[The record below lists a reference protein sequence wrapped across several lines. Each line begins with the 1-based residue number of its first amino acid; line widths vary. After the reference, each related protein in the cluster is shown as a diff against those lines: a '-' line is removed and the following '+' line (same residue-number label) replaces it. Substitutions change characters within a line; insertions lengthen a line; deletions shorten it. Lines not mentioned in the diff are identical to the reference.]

1 MQDKYI
7 PNFHEN
13 NEYRKSYIR
22 RGSFYSN
29 HIILI
34 IKVLELIDDF
44 ITQFDFFVAKYNLNF
59 S

>member
-13 NEYRKSYIR
+13 NEYRKSHRIR
-22 RGSFYSN
+22 GLFYSN